1 METKTLTAKQL
12 YMKEYNQRPDVEMK
26 NKLKNKKLRDCECGG
41 YFTLIHKKQ
50 HLTGV
55 IHQNF
60 LKTGVKF
67 IKKESEMNK
76 QFFDTKL
83 QSLNDKLL
91 LEKNI
96 APTINEMATELLKN

>member
-12 YMKEYNQRPDVEMK
+12 YMRDYNQRPLVEAK
-26 NKLKNKKLRDCECGG
+26 KKLRNKKLQDCECGG
-41 YFTLIHKKQ
+41 YFTFIHKKQ
-50 HLTGV
+50 HIEGV

-76 QFFDTKL
+76 QFFDSKL
-83 QSLNDKLL
+83 QSLYDKLL

>member
-1 METKTLTAKQL
+1 METETLTAKQL
-12 YMKEYNQRPDVEMK
+12 KRREYNQRPDVTVK
-26 NKLKNKKLRDCECGG
+26 RNLLNKKLRDCECGG

-76 QFFDTKL
+76 QFFDSKL
-83 QSLNDKLL
+83 QSLYDKLL